1 MSQKYSFRVFIL
13 WQFHTHNMLN
23 LWSCECSPITILI
36 YSSTLKLFFSTI
48 LLLFYV
54 FCNSLSLTLT
64 SCMSMSRGIIYQNRS
79 ISPVPAMDFPSPS
92 VTVGPHEP
100 LPKAR
105 WNADGASLAQVLCM
119 FHSCSDLMS
128 ATLCRVQK
136 TVLHRTPQSLALVF
150 FFSLCQ
156 LSSESLK
163 AWHRC
168 PFHGSSL
175 PVTWPPHFH
184 QSWHSILNIA
194 HWGKKKMKA

>member
-1 MSQKYSFRVFIL
+1 MLSHYHSHLFLHPKTVLLNNSPSIL
-13 WQFHTHNMLN
+13 H
-23 LWSCECSPITILI
+23 
-36 YSSTLKLFFSTI
+36 FF
-48 LLLFYV
+48 F
-54 FCNSLSLTLT
+54 NSLSLTLT
-64 SCMSMSRGIIYQNRS
+64 SCMSMSRRIIYQNRS
-79 ISPVPAMDFPSPS
+79 ISPVPAMDFSSPS
-92 VTVGPHEP
+92 VTAGPHEP

-128 ATLCRVQK
+128 ATLCHVQK
-136 TVLHRTPQSLALVF
+136 TVLHRTPRSLALVF

-184 QSWHSILNIA
+184 QSWHSMLNIA
-194 HWGKKKMKA
+194 HWGRKKDEGLEQHYLWV